1 MPVEALSGREK
12 DRYATIRPSA
22 SVTVEL
28 GDEGEFDPAETGSIK
43 AAVESAFEFAAQ
55 QCVDQMAAIGKEFR
69 AIYKRDD
76 E

>member
-1 MPVEALSGREK
+1 MPVESLSGREK

-28 GDEGEFDPAETGSIK
+28 GDEGMITDDLSVVK
-43 AAVESAFEFAAQ
+43 AAVDQAFEFAAQ

-69 AIYKRDD
+69 EIYKQD
-76 E
+76 